1 LLDRLF
7 GAEIHW
13 IDTTDPY
20 EYAIRLRLEALA
32 ADLRRRGHTPYTIRL
47 PGPTGPLAA
56 AAAVGLAD
64 ELIGQWERPP
74 AFVVIAAGS
83 GLTAAGLLAGFV
95 RAGIETRVLAFSVQQ
110 PRAFIE
116 PLILRRAAEA
126 LALLGTP
133 ALIDPSRLHVDD
145 AFIAPG
151 YGLPSAASIAA
162 VATAGRAAG
171 LVLDPAYTGKALAG
185 LTVRLADGRIGADEP
200 VIFVHTGGAPG
211 LFAHAGTMA
220 PALTG

>member
-1 LLDRLF
+1 LLDRLL
-7 GAEIHW
+7 GAQIHW
-13 IDTTDPY
+13 IDPTDPSAD
-20 EYAIRLRLEALA
+20 AIRLRLDALA
-32 ADLRRRGHTPYTIRL
+32 EELRERGRTPYTVRL

-64 ELIGQWERPP
+64 ELIGQWQRPP
-74 AFVVIAAGS
+74 AFVAIAAGS
-83 GLTAAGLLAGFV
+83 GLTAAGLLAGFA
-95 RAGIETRVLAFSVQQ
+95 RAGIATRVLAFSVQQ

-133 ALIDPSRLHVDD
+133 ALIDPTRLHVDD

-185 LTVRLADGRIGADEP
+185 LSGHLADGRIGADEP
-200 VIFVHTGGAPG
+200 VVFVHTGGAPG
-211 LFAHAGTMA
+211 LFTHAGTLA